1 MQGTFLDDVLD
12 AVDAAAKR
20 AAKASVHR
28 VGWIRG
34 LQPPS
39 VCFVR
44 EGTQIHHPRSALR
57 RDLTDM
63 HQERYPTERQGAS
76 VGYSQYAMVVKASVL
91 TNEDHMQLVGIR
103 HGLQTWPGSGPC
115 PCCRLP
121 DSHDGDI
128 FACPAAWVYAQHH
141 VHDLARVLPIL
152 YTPWRRCWPTDR
164 GLLVLYSP
172 RPFLLRV
179 ARDASPPTSSPMWGL
194 PEVPVYSM
202 GHTGGRDASTLRLW

>member
-1 MQGTFLDDVLD
+1 MDDRDAVGLPGALIRDCRRMAAESCAPPPSHLYSHMRGTFLDDILD

-44 EGTQIHHPRSALR
+44 EGTQIHHPKSALR
-57 RDLTDM
+57 RDLTNM

-121 DSHDGDI
+121 DSHGRDI
-128 FACPAAWVYAQHH
+128 FACPAAWVYTQHH
-141 VHDLARVLPIL
+141 VHNLARVLPIL
-152 YTPWRRCWPTDR
+152 YTPWRRC
-164 GLLVLYSP
+164 
-172 RPFLLRV
+172 
-179 ARDASPPTSSPMWGL
+179 
-194 PEVPVYSM
+194 
-202 GHTGGRDASTLRLW
+202 